1 MGKLTEK
8 EITIEGT
15 LCTLDLYAEYF
26 ELTLTGI
33 YLKICID
40 GCIMTAHNGLGMLIY
55 NGLKFT
61 SFYGAILET
70 LNADLCEKLE
80 TEVRKLVKLNEN

>member
-15 LCTLDLYAEYF
+15 LCTIDLYAEYDNSV
-26 ELTLTGI
+26 LTII
-33 YLKICID
+33 YLKIDID
-40 GCIMTAHNGLGMLIY
+40 GQILGKDLGVRIHD
-55 NGLKFT
+55 GLKFT

-80 TEVRKLVKLNEN
+80 NEVRKLVKLNDN

>member
-15 LCTLDLYAEYF
+15 CSTLDLYAEYYNGQL
-26 ELTLTGI
+26 EGI
-33 YLKICID
+33 YLKIDID
-40 GCIMTAHNGLGMLIY
+40 RWIIGKGLGIRIHNGI
-55 NGLKFT
+55 KFT

-80 TEVRKLVKLNEN
+80 TEVRKLVKLNDN

>member
-15 LCTLDLYAEYF
+15 LCTLALYAEYDNGQ
-26 ELTLTGI
+26 LDNI
-33 YLKICID
+33 YLKIDID
-40 GCIMTAHNGLGMLIY
+40 GQILGKDLGVRIH

-70 LNADLCEKLE
+70 LNADLVKKLE

>member
-15 LCTLDLYAEYF
+15 LCTLDLYAEYHDSN
-26 ELTLTGI
+26 LTDI
-33 YLKICID
+33 YLRIDID
-40 GCIMTAHNGLGMLIY
+40 GEILSGRGGLGVRIHD
-55 NGLKFT
+55 GLKFT

-70 LNADLCEKLE
+70 LNADLVEKLE
-80 TEVRKLVKLNEN
+80 IEVRKLVKLNDN

>member
-15 LCTLDLYAEYF
+15 LCTLDLYAEYD
-26 ELTLTGI
+26 ELYLTGI
-33 YLKICID
+33 YLRIDID
-40 GCIMTAHNGLGMLIY
+40 GQILSGNNGLGVRIHD
-55 NGLKFT
+55 GLKFT

-70 LNADLCEKLE
+70 LNAGLVEKLE
-80 TEVRKLVKLNEN
+80 IEVRKLVKLNEN